1 MVLSVDEYSM
11 ELFENHQQLYK
22 ELEDAKNILDPVVEK
37 INKKEI
43 LLNSKRELEALLKD
57 PTRLTDKRNSF
68 KKYLSDGVF

>member
-1 MVLSVDEYSM
+1 MVDMYSM

-22 ELEDAKNILDPVVEK
+22 ELEEAKNVLDPVIEK

-43 LLNSKRELEALLKD
+43 LQNSKRELEALLKD

-68 KKYLSDGVF
+68 KKFLLEGIFHY

>member
-68 KKYLSDGVF
+68 KKYLLDGVF